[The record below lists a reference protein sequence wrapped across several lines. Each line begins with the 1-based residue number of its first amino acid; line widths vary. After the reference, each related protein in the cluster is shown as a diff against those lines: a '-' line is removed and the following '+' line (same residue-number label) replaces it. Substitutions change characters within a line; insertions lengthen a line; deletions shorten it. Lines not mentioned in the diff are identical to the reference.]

1 MKIAE
6 IVKNR
11 VDGFADGYIFT
22 YDDFDVNIENE
33 SALKI
38 ALYRLVKSG
47 KITRLSK
54 GRFYKP
60 EQGILG
66 KLKPKEYEIVKDLL
80 KDGNKIIGYITGY
93 SIFNSLNF
101 TTQVPNVIQIGVQFD
116 KKRINRD
123 IYSIRFVRQWN
134 EITKINIPLL
144 QLLDCIR
151 FIKII
156 PDATIGKSL
165 NRLIVL
171 LGELSDAEKKQ
182 IVDLALN
189 YPPST
194 RALAGALFEQSSN
207 TELSAKLFKTLKST
221 SWYTYNLSPD
231 LLPNMQK
238 WKIK

>member
-22 YDDFDVNIENE
+22 YDDFDVNIEKE

-47 KITRLSK
+47 RISRLSK

-60 EQGILG
+60 EKGIMSN
-66 KLKPKEYEIVKDLL
+66 LKPNEYEIVKDLL
-80 KDGNKIIGYITGY
+80 IDGNKTIGYITGY
-93 SIFNSLNF
+93 SIFNRLNL

-116 KKRINRD
+116 KKRIKRD
-123 IYSIRFVRQWN
+123 IYSVRFVRQWN
-134 EITKINIPLL
+134 EITEINIPLL

-156 PDATIGKSL
+156 PDATIANSL
-165 NRLIVL
+165 NRIIVL
-171 LGELSDAEKKQ
+171 LGELSDAEKQQ

-194 RALAGALFEQSSN
+194 RALVGAIFEQSGS
-207 TELSAKLFKTLKST
+207 TELSAKLFETLKST
-221 SWYTYNLSPD
+221 SWYIFNLSPD